1 MLEFFLKITLLIKIL
16 EFQEWR
22 KTAKLKQKMKTS
34 NQKWNQWLK
43 LDLYQLENEL
53 ANGAKIGAKF
63 A

>member
-22 KTAKLKQKMKTS
+22 KTAKLKQKMKTL

-43 LDLYQLENEL
+43 LDLYQLENKQ